1 MSLKTSQAKSFKNI
15 VFKPFASGAK
25 NRYCLLIPLH
35 GVAVAAA
42 LVILKSIGERGGV
55 TTEREVVARVGSE
68 HHLTAHVEAVEV
80 ALQRRGGH
88 GHLVELEVVAR

>member
-1 MSLKTSQAKSFKNI
+1 MSFLLNRHCVCLWGVNVTS
-15 VFKPFASGAK
+15 
-25 NRYCLLIPLH
+25 IPLH
-35 GVAVAAA
+35 GVGITTA
-42 LVILKSIGERGGV
+42 LVVFERIGKRGGIA
-55 TTEREVVARVGSE
+55 TEREVIAGVWRE